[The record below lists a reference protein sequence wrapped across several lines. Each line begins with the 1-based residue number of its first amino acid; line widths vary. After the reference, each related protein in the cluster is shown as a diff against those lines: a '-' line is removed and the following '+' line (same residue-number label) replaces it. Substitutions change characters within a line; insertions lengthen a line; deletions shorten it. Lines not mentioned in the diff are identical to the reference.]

1 VAKRPAKSRKGARK
15 TARAKRPASRRRAA
29 ASRVSLQPRKNLP
42 LKQLRAELDRA
53 IQRLN
58 RRADLPDE
66 ASAKV
71 SQAISVFTRWT
82 EDIDSIC
89 SGSAALAFCG
99 PSMDPFAIQR

>member
-1 VAKRPAKSRKGARK
+1 MAKRPAKPRKGARK
-15 TARAKRPASRRRAA
+15 SARAKRPASRRRAA
-29 ASRVSLQPRKNLP
+29 ASRGSLKPRRNLP
-42 LKQLRAELDRA
+42 LKQLRAELDLA

-58 RRADLPDE
+58 RRADQPGE

-89 SGSAALAFCG
+89 GGSAALAFCG
-99 PSMDPFAIQR
+99 PSMDPFAIRR